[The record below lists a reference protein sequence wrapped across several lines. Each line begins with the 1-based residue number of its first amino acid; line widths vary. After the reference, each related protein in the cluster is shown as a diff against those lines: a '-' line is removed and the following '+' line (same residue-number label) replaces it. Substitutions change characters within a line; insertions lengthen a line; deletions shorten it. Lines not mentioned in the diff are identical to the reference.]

1 SGGAGGVRPG
11 RRTGPGEQGD
21 AEPARLGAPRP
32 RRFPPRRGRCRA
44 RGRPRL
50 AVRRRALHARR
61 DAGPSGRQ
69 RSGRAP
75 LRPCDRAARLQGWRL
90 LRPGCRAGEDGP
102 DPGRDRG
109 HRARLR
115 AGLRAGLRGA
125 RSRAR
130 RIEDR
135 HSRGGFDAVK
145 RPVTTAT
152 IVAAALALGNFL
164 AVRASA
170 AGTREIIGWA
180 PLHLAA
186 AIGHAPTVR
195 ALLAVGAN
203 PEVKSLDNR
212 TPLFVAA
219 KRGRVEAVCALLEG

>member
-1 SGGAGGVRPG
+1 M
-11 RRTGPGEQGD
+11 
-21 AEPARLGAPRP
+21 
-32 RRFPPRRGRCRA
+32 
-44 RGRPRL
+44 
-50 AVRRRALHARR
+50 
-61 DAGPSGRQ
+61 
-69 RSGRAP
+69 
-75 LRPCDRAARLQGWRL
+75 
-90 LRPGCRAGEDGP
+90 
-102 DPGRDRG
+102 
-109 HRARLR
+109 
-115 AGLRAGLRGA
+115 
-125 RSRAR
+125 
-130 RIEDR
+130 
-135 HSRGGFDAVK
+135 K

-219 KRGRVEAVCALLEG
+219 KRGRVEAVCALLEGGANIHSRNAKSGFTPLHVAAEYRQAEVMELPSRPAPTSTHATDAGGPRSCGLPRAATRTW